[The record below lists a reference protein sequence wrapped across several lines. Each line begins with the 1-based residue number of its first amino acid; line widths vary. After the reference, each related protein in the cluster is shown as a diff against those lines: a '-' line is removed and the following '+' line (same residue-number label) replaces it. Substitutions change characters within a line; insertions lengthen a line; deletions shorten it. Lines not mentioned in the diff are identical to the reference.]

1 MVNERNAVMKNV
13 AKFIAGIVLAFVCG
27 GVVGCTDV
35 DFHWSEN
42 RSNAKVVGFVD
53 DSLVMVG
60 DYRYWEEITDE
71 WNGGYSDIEG
81 FGHERLCVYNYRVQ
95 ENGPRWCDSLSSESA
110 TGMFGMKD
118 QGSSTSAG
126 QMTDSVIWAIR
137 SSNTISLWKIGEKVH
152 ELKLSKLFDGCSSE
166 FVVASVKQWFDGKFI
181 VRGDKS
187 LISDGCQYAV
197 LDTVART
204 VTYKRLDENLKWI
217 QKCDDVRAW
226 GNDVVCSV
234 SGKRPLEGTILK
246 NEKDTLLAPLVF
258 SKGIFWGNMIELRA
272 NICGFDKQKISC
284 LDSAFTWRE
293 PLKFY
298 KADDV
303 VVNLE

>member
-1 MVNERNAVMKNV
+1 MELRL
-13 AKFIAGIVLAFVCG
+13 LA
-27 GVVGCTDV
+27 GCTDV

-95 ENGPRWCDSLSSESA
+95 EDGPRWCDSLSSESA

-137 SSNTISLWKIGEKVH
+137 SSNTISLWKIREK
-152 ELKLSKLFDGCSSE
+152 
-166 FVVASVKQWFDGKFI
+166 ATRFI
-181 VRGDKS
+181 EAT
-187 LISDGCQYAV
+187 SDF
-197 LDTVART
+197 LR
-204 VTYKRLDENLKWI
+204 WI
-217 QKCDDVRAW
+217 CFT
-226 GNDVVCSV
+226 
-234 SGKRPLEGTILK
+234 KRPH
-246 NEKDTLLAPLVF
+246 
-258 SKGIFWGNMIELRA
+258 
-272 NICGFDKQKISC
+272 QKIRRVRC
-284 LDSAFTWRE
+284 
-293 PLKFY
+293 
-298 KADDV
+298 
-303 VVNLE
+303 

>member
-1 MVNERNAVMKNV
+1 MVNERNETVKNV
-13 AKFIAGIVLAFVCG
+13 TNFVAGIVLALVCG
-27 GVVGCTDV
+27 GFAGCTDV

-95 ENGPRWCDSLSSESA
+95 EDGPRWCDSLSSESA

-152 ELKLSKLFDGCSSE
+152 ELKLSKLFDGCSGE
-166 FVVASVKQWFDGKFI
+166 FVVASVKQWFDDKFI

-204 VTYKRLDENLKWI
+204 VTYKRLDENLKWL

-226 GNDVVCSV
+226 GEDVYCIV
-234 SGKRPLEGTILK
+234 LK
-246 NEKDTLLAPLVF
+246 ENEESLVVKNKEEFIDAPF
-258 SKGIFWGNMIELRA
+258 PFRIGGFWGNVMKLGSRLCLINHDSIE
-272 NICGFDKQKISC
+272 CS
-284 LDSAFTWRE
+284 
-293 PLKFY
+293 
-298 KADDV
+298 DV
-303 VVNLE
+303 SWFGGLEFKSEDGRILSY